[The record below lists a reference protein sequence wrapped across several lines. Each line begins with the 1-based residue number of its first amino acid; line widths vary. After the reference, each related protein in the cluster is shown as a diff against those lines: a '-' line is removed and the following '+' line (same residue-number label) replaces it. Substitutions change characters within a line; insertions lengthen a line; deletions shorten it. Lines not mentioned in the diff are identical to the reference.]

1 MKEVCQLRDVEGAGI
16 PKRLSVLQEIQ
27 ISFRDLDFIH
37 RYLPTLGSDETEH
50 FTESFN
56 TVGALLSKLQ
66 PSHALTA
73 QTGRA
78 ITTSTHV

>member
-16 PKRLSVLQEIQ
+16 PKRLSVLQKIQ

-37 RYLPTLGSDETEH
+37 NYLSTLDSDETEH
-50 FTESFN
+50 FTKSFN
-56 TVGALLSKLQ
+56 TVGAPLPKLQ

-78 ITTSTHV
+78 INTSTHV